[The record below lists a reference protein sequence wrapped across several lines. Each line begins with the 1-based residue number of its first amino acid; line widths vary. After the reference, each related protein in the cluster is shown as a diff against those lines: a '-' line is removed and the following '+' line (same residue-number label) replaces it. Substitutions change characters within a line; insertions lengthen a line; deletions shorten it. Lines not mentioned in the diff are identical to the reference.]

1 MQLATTIQTMSS
13 REIAELTGKSH
24 NHVMRD
30 IRAMMTELEGNPDLD
45 SVCKSTTYN
54 GSNGQSYN
62 QYELDKDTCLTLL
75 LGYDAVARIK
85 VVKRWQELEE
95 KERSNSLVLPN
106 FTDPAEAAIAWAT
119 EYKAKQ
125 LAMQQLEV
133 AKPKVEYV
141 DKYVD
146 RGNLKSITDVAK
158 EMGISS
164 KALGVWLR
172 ENGHAWANKVPVR
185 WSQPFIDKGYGE
197 MKQYTTAGGFDGTQA
212 MFTAAGD
219 VFVKQAYNELY

>member
-24 NHVMRD
+24 SHVMRD
-30 IRAMMTELEGNPDLD
+30 IRAMMAELEGNPDLD

-125 LAMQQLEV
+125 IAMQQLEAV
-133 AKPKVEYV
+133 KPKVEYV

-146 RGNLKSITDVAK
+146 RG
-158 EMGISS
+158 
-164 KALGVWLR
+164 KA
-172 ENGHAWANKVPVR
+172 
-185 WSQPFIDKGYGE
+185 
-197 MKQYTTAGGFDGTQA
+197 
-212 MFTAAGD
+212 
-219 VFVKQAYNELY
+219 

>member
-1 MQLATTIQTMSS
+1 MQLVTTIQTMSS

-24 NHVMRD
+24 SHVMRD
-30 IRAMMTELEGNPDLD
+30 IRAMMAELEGNPDLD

-125 LAMQQLEV
+125 LALQQLEV
-133 AKPKVEYV
+133 AKPKVEYFE
-141 DKYVD
+141 KYVE
-146 RGNLKSITDVAK
+146 RNNLKSITDVAK

-172 ENGHAWANKVPVR
+172 KNGHAWTNKTPVR
-185 WSQPFIDKGYGE
+185 WTQPFMDKGYGE
-197 MKQYTTAGGFDGTQA
+197 MKQYTTNGGFDGTQA

-219 VFVKQAYNELY
+219 VFVKQEYK

>member
-1 MQLATTIQTMSS
+1 MQLATIANTNTQTMSS
-13 REIAELTGKSH
+13 REIAELVESRH
-24 NHVMRD
+24 SD
-30 IRAMMTELEGNPDLD
+30 IVRSILRLMANKVISGYAPMAYTHPQ
-45 SVCKSTTYN
+45 
-54 GSNGQSYN
+54 NGQT
-62 QYELDKDTCLTLL
+62 YECYHLNKRDSLVVVAQNCPQFT
-75 LGYDAVARIK
+75 ARI
-85 VVKRWQELEE
+85 VDRWQELEE

-125 LAMQQLEV
+125 LAMQQLEA

-141 DKYVD
+141 DKYVE
-146 RGNLKSITDVAK
+146 RNNLKSITDVAK

-185 WSQPFIDKGYGE
+185 WTQPFIDKGYGE

-219 VFVKQAYNELY
+219 VFVKQAYK

>member
-1 MQLATTIQTMSS
+1 MAYTHPQ
-13 REIAELTGKSH
+13 
-24 NHVMRD
+24 
-30 IRAMMTELEGNPDLD
+30 
-45 SVCKSTTYN
+45 
-54 GSNGQSYN
+54 NGQT
-62 QYELDKDTCLTLL
+62 YECYHLNKRDSLVVVAQNCPQFT
-75 LGYDAVARIK
+75 ARI
-85 VVKRWQELEE
+85 VDRWQELEE

-133 AKPKVEYV
+133 AKPKVEYFE
-141 DKYVD
+141 KYVE
-146 RGNLKSITDVAK
+146 RNNLKSITDVAK

-172 ENGHAWANKVPVR
+172 ENGHAWVNKVPVR
-185 WSQPFIDKGYGE
+185 WTQPFIDKGCGE

-219 VFVKQAYNELY
+219 VFVKQEYK

>member
-1 MQLATTIQTMSS
+1 MSLMKIEEKLTMTS

-30 IRAMMTELEGNPDLD
+30 IRAMMVELEGNPDLD
-45 SVCKSTTYN
+45 SVCKSTTYK

-133 AKPKVEYV
+133 TKPKVEYFE
-141 DKYVD
+141 KYVE
-146 RGNLKSITDVAK
+146 RNNLKSITDVAK

-172 ENGHAWANKVPVR
+172 KNGHAWTNKTPVR
-185 WSQPFIDKGYGE
+185 WTQPFMDKGYGE
-197 MKQYTTAGGFDGTQA
+197 MKQYTTNGGFDGTQA
-212 MFTAAGD
+212 MFTATGD
-219 VFVKQAYNELY
+219 VFVKQAYK

>member
-1 MQLATTIQTMSS
+1 MQLVTITNTSVQTMSS
-13 REIAELTGKSH
+13 REISDLTGKELSH
-24 NHVMRD
+24 IHRD
-30 IRAMMTELEGNPDLD
+30 IRAMVCALGDDPVLDDL
-45 SVCKSTTYN
+45 K
-54 GSNGQSYN
+54 
-62 QYELDKDTCLTLL
+62 EDKDVRGYTTVFHLNKELTLTL
-75 LGYDAVARIK
+75 VAGYN
-85 VVKRWQELEE
+85 VKLRLAIVQRWQELEE

-125 LAMQQLEV
+125 LAMQQLEA

-141 DKYVD
+141 DKYVE
-146 RGNLKSITDVAK
+146 RNNLKSITDVAK

-172 ENGHAWANKVPVR
+172 EDGHAWANKVPVR
-185 WSQPFIDKGYGE
+185 WTQPFIDKGYGE

-219 VFVKQAYNELY
+219 VFVKQAYK

>member
-1 MQLATTIQTMSS
+1 MQLATITNTNTQTMSS
-13 REIAELTGKSH
+13 REISDLTGKELSH
-24 NHVMRD
+24 IHRD
-30 IRAMMTELEGNPDLD
+30 IRAMVSALGDDPVLDDL
-45 SVCKSTTYN
+45 K
-54 GSNGQSYN
+54 
-62 QYELDKDTCLTLL
+62 EDKDVRGYTTVFHLNKELTLTL
-75 LGYDAVARIK
+75 VAGYN
-85 VVKRWQELEE
+85 VKLRLAIVQRWQELEE

-133 AKPKVEYV
+133 AKPKVEYFE
-141 DKYVD
+141 KYVE
-146 RGNLKSITDVAK
+146 RNNLKSITDVAK

-172 ENGHAWANKVPVR
+172 KNGHAWTNKTPVR

-219 VFVKQAYNELY
+219 VFVKQEYK

>member
-1 MQLATTIQTMSS
+1 MQLATIANTNTQTMSS
-13 REIAELTGKSH
+13 REISELTGKRH
-24 NHVMRD
+24 PDVKRD
-30 IRAMMTELEGNPDLD
+30 IVNMLEQVEEDVSSFAHTYTDSQNRQQTEFKLNKE
-45 SVCKSTTYN
+45 
-54 GSNGQSYN
+54 
-62 QYELDKDTCLTLL
+62 LTLTL
-75 LGYDAVARIK
+75 VAGYNVKLRLAI
-85 VVKRWQELEE
+85 VKRWQELEE

-125 LAMQQLEV
+125 LAMQQLEA

-141 DKYVD
+141 DKYVE
-146 RGNLKSITDVAK
+146 RNNLKSITDVAK

-185 WSQPFIDKGYGE
+185 WTQPFIDKGYGE

-219 VFVKQAYNELY
+219 VFVKQEYK

>member
-1 MQLATTIQTMSS
+1 MQLTTTIQTMSS
-13 REIAELTGKSH
+13 REIAELVESRH
-24 NHVMRD
+24 SD
-30 IRAMMTELEGNPDLD
+30 IVRSILRLMANKVISGYAPMAYTHPQ
-45 SVCKSTTYN
+45 
-54 GSNGQSYN
+54 NGQT
-62 QYELDKDTCLTLL
+62 YECYHLNKRDSLVVVAQNCPQFT
-75 LGYDAVARIK
+75 ARI
-85 VVKRWQELEE
+85 VDRWQELEE

-141 DKYVD
+141 DKYVE
-146 RGNLKSITDVAK
+146 RNNLKSITDVAK

-172 ENGHAWANKVPVR
+172 KNGHAWTNKTPVR
-185 WSQPFIDKGYGE
+185 WTQPFMDKGYGE

-219 VFVKQAYNELY
+219 VFVKQAYK

>member
-1 MQLATTIQTMSS
+1 MQLATIANTNTQTMSS
-13 REIAELTGKSH
+13 REIAELTGKGH

-30 IRAMMTELEGNPDLD
+30 IRKLEKQLGDMFEGVIQNWTHPQ
-45 SVCKSTTYN
+45 
-54 GSNGQSYN
+54 NGQI
-62 QYELDKDTCLTLL
+62 YEEFFLQKDTCLTLL

-85 VVKRWQELEE
+85 VVKRWQELEAQV
-95 KERSNSLVLPN
+95 KPAFTLPQT
-106 FTDPAEAAIAWAT
+106 FAQALALAAQQAL
-119 EYKAKQ
+119 ELEQKQ
-125 LAMQQLEV
+125 LQLEA

-146 RGNLKSITDVAK
+146 RSNLKSITDVAK

-164 KALGVWLR
+164 KTLGVWLR
-172 ENGHAWANKVPVR
+172 KNGHAWTNKVPVR
-185 WSQPFIDKGYGE
+185 WTQPFIDKGYGE

-219 VFVKQAYNELY
+219 VFVKQAYK

>member
-1 MQLATTIQTMSS
+1 MAYTHPQ
-13 REIAELTGKSH
+13 
-24 NHVMRD
+24 
-30 IRAMMTELEGNPDLD
+30 
-45 SVCKSTTYN
+45 
-54 GSNGQSYN
+54 NGQT
-62 QYELDKDTCLTLL
+62 YECYHLNKRDSLVVVAQNCPQFT
-75 LGYDAVARIK
+75 ARI
-85 VVKRWQELEE
+85 VDRWQELEE

-133 AKPKVEYV
+133 AKPKVEYFE
-141 DKYVD
+141 KYVE
-146 RGNLKSITDVAK
+146 RNNLKSITDVAK

-172 ENGHAWANKVPVR
+172 ENGHAWTNKVPVR
-185 WSQPFIDKGYGE
+185 WTQPFIDKGCGE

-219 VFVKQAYNELY
+219 VFVKQEYK

>member
-1 MQLATTIQTMSS
+1 MQLATIANTNTQTMSS
-13 REIAELTGKSH
+13 REIAELVESRH
-24 NHVMRD
+24 SD
-30 IRAMMTELEGNPDLD
+30 IVRSILRLMANKVISGYAPMAYTHPQ
-45 SVCKSTTYN
+45 
-54 GSNGQSYN
+54 NGQT
-62 QYELDKDTCLTLL
+62 YECYHLNKRDSLIVVAQNCPQFT
-75 LGYDAVARIK
+75 ARI
-85 VVKRWQELEE
+85 VDRWQELEE

-133 AKPKVEYV
+133 AKPKVEYFE
-141 DKYVD
+141 KYVE
-146 RGNLKSITDVAK
+146 RNNLKSITDVAK

-172 ENGHAWANKVPVR
+172 KNGHAWTNKTPVR

-197 MKQYTTAGGFDGTQA
+197 MKQYTTNGGFDGTQA

-219 VFVKQAYNELY
+219 VFVKQAYK

>member
-1 MQLATTIQTMSS
+1 MQLATIANTNTQTMSS
-13 REIAELTGKSH
+13 REISDLTGKELSH
-24 NHVMRD
+24 IHRD
-30 IRAMMTELEGNPDLD
+30 IRAMVSALGDDPVLDDL
-45 SVCKSTTYN
+45 K
-54 GSNGQSYN
+54 
-62 QYELDKDTCLTLL
+62 EDKDVRGYTTVFHLNKELTLTL
-75 LGYDAVARIK
+75 VAGYN
-85 VVKRWQELEE
+85 VKLRLAIVQRWQELEE

-133 AKPKVEYV
+133 AKPKVEYFE
-141 DKYVD
+141 KYVE
-146 RGNLKSITDVAK
+146 RNNLKSITDVAK

-172 ENGHAWANKVPVR
+172 KNGHAWTNKTPVR
-185 WSQPFIDKGYGE
+185 WTQPFMDKGHGE
-197 MKQYTTAGGFDGTQA
+197 MKQYTTNGGFDGTQA

-219 VFVKQAYNELY
+219 VFVKQEYK

>member
-1 MQLATTIQTMSS
+1 MQLTTIANTNTQTMSS
-13 REIAELTGKSH
+13 REIAELTGKGH

-30 IRAMMTELEGNPDLD
+30 IRKLEKQLGDMFEGVIQNWTHPQ
-45 SVCKSTTYN
+45 
-54 GSNGQSYN
+54 NGQI
-62 QYELDKDTCLTLL
+62 YEEFFLRKDTCLTLL

-133 AKPKVEYV
+133 AKPKVEYFE
-141 DKYVD
+141 KYVE
-146 RGNLKSITDVAK
+146 RNNLKSITDVAK

-172 ENGHAWANKVPVR
+172 KNGHAWANKTPVR
-185 WSQPFIDKGYGE
+185 WSQPFMDKGYGE
-197 MKQYTTAGGFDGTQA
+197 MKQYTTNGGFDGTQA

-219 VFVKQAYNELY
+219 VFVKQEYK

>member
-1 MQLATTIQTMSS
+1 MQLATIANTNTQTMSS
-13 REIAELTGKSH
+13 REIAELVESRH
-24 NHVMRD
+24 SD
-30 IRAMMTELEGNPDLD
+30 IVRSILRLMANKVISGYAPMAYTHPQ
-45 SVCKSTTYN
+45 
-54 GSNGQSYN
+54 NGQT
-62 QYELDKDTCLTLL
+62 YECYHLNKRDSLVVVAQNCPQFT
-75 LGYDAVARIK
+75 ARI
-85 VVKRWQELEE
+85 VDRWQELEE
-95 KERSNSLVLPN
+95 KECSNSLVLPN

-141 DKYVD
+141 DKYVE
-146 RGNLKSITDVAK
+146 RNNLKSITDVAK

-164 KALGVWLR
+164 KTLGVWLR

-219 VFVKQAYNELY
+219 VFVKQEYK

>member
-1 MQLATTIQTMSS
+1 MQLTTIANTNTQTMSS
-13 REIAELTGKSH
+13 REISELTGKELSH
-24 NHVMRD
+24 IHRD
-30 IRAMMTELEGNPDLD
+30 IRAMVGALKDDPVLDDL
-45 SVCKSTTYN
+45 K
-54 GSNGQSYN
+54 
-62 QYELDKDTCLTLL
+62 EDKDVRGYTTVFHLNKELTLTL
-75 LGYDAVARIK
+75 VAGYNVKLRLAI
-85 VVKRWQELEE
+85 VKRWQELEE

-125 LAMQQLEV
+125 IAMQQLEV
-133 AKPKVEYV
+133 AKPKVEYFE
-141 DKYVD
+141 KYVE
-146 RGNLKSITDVAK
+146 RNNLKSITDVAK

-172 ENGHAWANKVPVR
+172 KNGHAWANKTPVR
-185 WSQPFIDKGYGE
+185 WSQPFMDKGYGE

-219 VFVKQAYNELY
+219 VFVKQEYK